1 MFPSN
6 TNVSSN
12 LEGNNVGVVIA
23 THKMFPKL
31 EHCLRDFRRIVA
43 KPRDLIFV
51 DNGTDG
57 EIGHWVERLF
67 PETTIIGLQ
76 ENRFFCG
83 GYNEGIRA
91 AMRDG
96 YDFVLLVNADTEVFD
111 LGFLN
116 ELLKTARRWPRA
128 AFIGPM
134 VYFRSPET
142 IQKTCLRYPGI
153 LRNTAIWLPW
163 RLARNQFQK
172 QPEEETTVDFLN
184 GICVLCRV
192 KALREIGLMDEIFG
206 GYVED
211 ADWAWRASKKRW
223 VSVFTPVPSVIHH
236 EEVFG
241 YNHYSMKSF
250 LLKRNSV
257 LWFLKTKR
265 RKSAFIYALATISLE
280 YVRMVV
286 ERSDVAKRKH
296 NYFLKRLCRAYRGLL
311 KGEKLGDWFG
321 PPLGPWHDNA

>member
-1 MFPSN
+1 
-6 TNVSSN
+6 
-12 LEGNNVGVVIA
+12 
-23 THKMFPKL
+23 MFPKL
-31 EHCLRDFRRIVA
+31 EHCLRDFRKIVA

-57 EIGHWVERLF
+57 KIGRWVERLF
-67 PETTIIGLQ
+67 PETTIIELQ

-116 ELLKTARRWPRA
+116 ELLNTAKRWPRA
-128 AFIGPM
+128 AFVGPV
-134 VYFRSPET
+134 VYFHSPES
-142 IQKTCLRYPGI
+142 IQKTCLQYPGI
-153 LRNTAIWLPW
+153 LRNTAVWVPW

-172 QPEEETTVDFLN
+172 QPEEETTVEFLN

-211 ADWAWRASKKRW
+211 ADWAWRASKKGW
-223 VSVFTPVPSVIHH
+223 VSVFTPVPSIIHH
-236 EEVFG
+236 EEQNG
-241 YNHYSMKSF
+241 YEPYSLKTF
-250 LLKRNSV
+250 LLKRNTV
-257 LWFLKTKR
+257 FWFLKTEQKL
-265 RKSAFIYALATISLE
+265 SAFVYASVSLFLSRI
-280 YVRMVV
+280 RMKFGFSRR
-286 ERSDVAKRKH
+286 EKTKH
-296 NYFLKRLCRAYRGLL
+296 KYFLSRLQRVYAGLL
-311 KGEKLGDWFG
+311 EGEELGPWFG
-321 PPLGPWHDNA
+321 PPLGPWDENA